1 MKSRGEVIAMVVTIL
16 VAAMAAVVV
25 MLVWGG
31 NQSDQHSSTIS
42 TPVTSPT
49 SPLPSITSHLDITGL
64 SDAVLHFEEAYN
76 LPPSSQRNEKLRTM
90 TTRDGYEQVYRNPES
105 TSNADK
111 DAGNVTVIALP
122 DRSHIQAESFDD
134 DTLSVSVSSRTVLEI
149 SHDNAPAYT
158 LQLSKITSWVFED
171 NRWKL
176 AYIQST

>member
-1 MKSRGEVIAMVVTIL
+1 MLPTTIRRVESPTSLANKEKTVKSRGEVIAMVVTIL

-31 NQSDQHSSTIS
+31 NQSDQ
-42 TPVTSPT
+42 
-49 SPLPSITSHLDITGL
+49 HLDITGL